1 MENTKQPDI
10 TTDEAPAILRIAR
23 HEHVLTARIDDA
35 KSQAEA
41 LLARARENAALIE
54 RQAAEALEAELEAIR
69 REAAVK
75 RSQLREAV
83 LAIAETH
90 ARNEVDRARPLVGG
104 VAAEMAALALPGP
117 AGENRS

>member
-83 LAIAETH
+83 RNTAMLEETID
-90 ARNEVDRARPLVGG
+90 AVD
-104 VAAEMAALALPGP
+104 ELPP
-117 AGENRS
+117 ASAG

>member
-10 TTDEAPAILRIAR
+10 TADEAPAILRIAR

-35 KSQAEA
+35 KSQAET

-117 AGENRS
+117 GGENRS